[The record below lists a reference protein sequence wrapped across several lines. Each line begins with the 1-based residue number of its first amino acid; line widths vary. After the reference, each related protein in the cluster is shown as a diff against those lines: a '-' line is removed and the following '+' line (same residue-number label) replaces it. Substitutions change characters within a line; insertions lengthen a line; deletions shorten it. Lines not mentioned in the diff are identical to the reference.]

1 MKNLELIIVS
11 VLNAA
16 VPVCLYYMIIFYL
29 FFTHTHS
36 WQQEKQK
43 NNREKNRYPFSVFQG
58 LCYKFE

>member
-36 WQQEKQK
+36 WQPEKQK
-43 NNREKNRYPFSVFQG
+43 NKQRKE
-58 LCYKFE
+58 